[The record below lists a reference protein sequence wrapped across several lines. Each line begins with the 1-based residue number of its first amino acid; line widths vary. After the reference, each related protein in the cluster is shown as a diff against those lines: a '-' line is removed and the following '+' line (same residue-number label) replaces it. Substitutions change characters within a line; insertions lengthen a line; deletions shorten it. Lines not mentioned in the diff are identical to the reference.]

1 MTMNLNQLRVFRAVL
16 EEGSITRAA
25 RALRISQPAV
35 SKQLAELE
43 VSLGTSL
50 VDRLPRG
57 IRLTAAGEL
66 LSDHVRRIFQEER
79 AAELAIAEFLGLR
92 QGQLSVGASTTI
104 GSYLVPRVFGD
115 FRVLHPKVAL
125 ELSISNTRTIQNRVL
140 EAQLDVGLTEGFA
153 SSDAL
158 EIEVLSHDEMVL
170 IVAPEDPLAK
180 RSSISVQ
187 QLPELPFI
195 VRERGSGTRDVI
207 EASLYEH
214 GVVRQPVMT
223 LGSTEAVKNAVARGL
238 GVAIVSRLTVALEL
252 SAGHLIELPVEG
264 LKIRRA
270 LHLLTLKGKHP
281 GPAAREFLRL
291 LRLRFSP
298 KKTAED

>member
-1 MTMNLNQLRVFRAVL
+1 MNLNQLRVFRAVL

-43 VSLGTSL
+43 ASLGASL

-66 LSDHVRRIFQEER
+66 LSEYVRRIFQEER
-79 AAELAIAEFLGLR
+79 AAEIALGEFLGLR

-115 FRVLHPKVAL
+115 FRELHSNVGL
-125 ELSISNTRTIQNRVL
+125 ELRIGNTRAIQNDVL
-140 EAQLDVGLTEGFA
+140 EGQLDVGLTEGFA

-158 EIEVLSHDEMVL
+158 DIEVVSYDEMVL
-170 IVAPEDPLAK
+170 ITSPGDALAK
-180 RSSISVQ
+180 EASVDVKRF
-187 QLPELPFI
+187 PDLPFI

-207 EASLYEH
+207 EAALFEK
-214 GVVRQPVMT
+214 GVNLKPIMA

-238 GVAIVSRLTVALEL
+238 GVAVVSRLTVALEL
-252 SAGHLIELPVEG
+252 EMGRLREVRAEG
-264 LKIRRA
+264 LEIHRA
-270 LHLLTLKGKHP
+270 LHLLTLRGKHP
-281 GPAAREFLRL
+281 SPAGREFLRL
-291 LRLRFSP
+291 LKLRFSP
-298 KKTAED
+298 KRPATD